1 MGASSFSPS
10 PMTTTPSIG
19 IMPSALRIAS
29 TAAPSAVFLSPRP
42 IQRALASAPASVT
55 RTSSRARLR
64 LISAETFSV
73 ARSGRAIRY
82 ACDVP
87 ASAPAPTLAGGPPE
101 GRKVETTSQPPV
113 KLPSWPRARTV
124 RGARAIL
131 QTFIIF
137 PLMGAFSPLT
147 VIDRY
152 RVKTIKG
159 GAIFV
164 SNHSSA
170 LDAVVMLQALPSRF
184 RFRAFVVAAA
194 DSIFKRKWEAMLTEL
209 LINTFPIPRAGG
221 ARPALDRLKEHL
233 SHGWSVVIFP
243 EGTLSRTGN
252 IGTFKKGA
260 AILAIDAG
268 VPIVPAYVD
277 GLYEVFPR
285 FRRIPAAIPPAS
297 PSATRCL
304 RSRVRTTTPS
314 SPASSRRSGR
324 SLGRRDCFAT
334 APRLRARPKARTT
347 GTELG

>member
-1 MGASSFSPS
+1 LGVGPS
-10 PMTTTPSIG
+10 DT
-19 IMPSALRIAS
+19 
-29 TAAPSAVFLSPRP
+29 
-42 IQRALASAPASVT
+42 LAMFRHRHPN
-55 RTSSRARLR
+55 L
-64 LISAETFSV
+64 
-73 ARSGRAIRY
+73 
-82 ACDVP
+82 
-87 ASAPAPTLAGGPPE
+87 TLAGGPPE

-252 IGTFKKGA
+252 IGTFSARVEQAVRTLAGPKGLLRDSA
-260 AILAIDAG
+260 
-268 VPIVPAYVD
+268 
-277 GLYEVFPR
+277 
-285 FRRIPAAIPPAS
+285 PPAG
-297 PSATRCL
+297 SAEG
-304 RSRVRTTTPS
+304 SNYWY
-314 SPASSRRSGR
+314 
-324 SLGRRDCFAT
+324 
-334 APRLRARPKARTT
+334 
-347 GTELG
+347 